1 MDQGQQQQSGQSLV
15 DIVWQQP
22 LNSSV
27 ENDEEN
33 RRNDSS
39 FLSELISTVQNYPS
53 VMEITIRSFQDL
65 NKKPVMKNI
74 ALQLQYEE
82 K

>member
-15 DIVWQQP
+15 DTVWQQP

-33 RRNDSS
+33 RHNDSS

-53 VMEITIRSFQDL
+53 VMEITTRSFQDL

>member
-1 MDQGQQQQSGQSLV
+1 MV
-15 DIVWQQP
+15 IVWQQR

-33 RRNDSS
+33 RYNDSS

-53 VMEITIRSFQDL
+53 VWEITTRSYQDL

>member
-33 RRNDSS
+33 RHNDSS

-53 VMEITIRSFQDL
+53 VMEITTRNFQDL

>member
-1 MDQGQQQQSGQSLV
+1 MV
-15 DIVWQQP
+15 IVWQQR

-33 RRNDSS
+33 RYNDSS

-53 VMEITIRSFQDL
+53 VWEIKTSSYQDL

-74 ALQLQYEE
+74 ALQLQHEE

>member
-33 RRNDSS
+33 RHNDSS

-53 VMEITIRSFQDL
+53 VMEITTRSFQDL

-74 ALQLQYEE
+74 ALKLQYEE